1 MHILAGILGHGS
13 LRTVQRYV
21 HLTREAMA
29 RAVEEHRE
37 KEQAQRA
44 YREHDERR
52 LEVERRN
59 QKIQ

>member
-1 MHILAGILGHGS
+1 